1 MSKIIRGFKGFD
13 KDLKCRGFQFK
24 VGKEYEEPEAVICE
38 KGFHFCENPLDV
50 LNYYDLCDSE
60 FAEVESSGKTD
71 KHSGDS
77 KIATTKMKINAKLS
91 LDGFIKASVDFLL
104 SVAKKSNKTAASG
117 DYSKLAASGD
127 SSKLAASGYY
137 SQLAA
142 SGYSSQLAASGD
154 SSKLAASGDSS
165 KLAASGYY
173 SQLAASGYSSQ
184 LAASGYSSQ
193 LAASGDSSKLAASGD
208 SSKLAAS
215 GDSSKLAASG
225 YSSQLAASGDYSQ
238 LAASGYSSQLAAS
251 GDFSRLEI
259 NGEYSVGA
267 AIGRGSIIKGKK
279 GNWITLAE
287 WAWDNKKNYY
297 IPVCVKSAQIDG
309 EKIKADTFYQLK
321 NGKFVEAK

>member
-1 MSKIIRGFKGFD
+1 MSEIIKGYKGFD
-13 KDLKCRGFQFK
+13 EDLKCRGFQFE
-24 VGKEYEEPEAVICE
+24 VGKEYEEDEAVICK

-71 KHSGDS
+71 KHSDDS

-104 SVAKKSNKTAASG
+104 SVAKKSNETAASG

-142 SGYSSQLAASGD
+142 SG
-154 SSKLAASGDSS
+154 
-165 KLAASGYY
+165 
-173 SQLAASGYSSQ
+173 
-184 LAASGYSSQ
+184 
-193 LAASGDSSKLAASGD
+193 
-208 SSKLAAS
+208 
-215 GDSSKLAASG
+215 
-225 YSSQLAASGDYSQ
+225 DYSK
-238 LAASGYSSQLAAS
+238 
-251 GDFSRLEI
+251 LEI

-267 AIGRGSIIKGKK
+267 AIGMGSIIKGKK

-287 WAWDNKKNYY
+287 WAWDNKKKYY

-309 EKIKADTFYQLK
+309 KKIKADTFYQLE
-321 NGKFVEAK
+321 NGKFVEADSQ

>member
-127 SSKLAASGYY
+127 SSKLAASGY
-137 SQLAA
+137 
-142 SGYSSQLAASGD
+142 SSQ
-154 SSKLAASGDSS
+154 
-165 KLAASGYY
+165 LAASGYY
-173 SQLAASGYSSQ
+173 SQ
-184 LAASGYSSQ
+184 
-193 LAASGDSSKLAASGD
+193 
-208 SSKLAAS
+208 
-215 GDSSKLAASG
+215 LAASG

>member
-127 SSKLAASGYY
+127 SSKLAASGY
-137 SQLAA
+137 
-142 SGYSSQLAASGD
+142 
-154 SSKLAASGDSS
+154 
-165 KLAASGYY
+165 
-173 SQLAASGYSSQ
+173 SSQ

-193 LAASGDSSKLAASGD
+193 LAASGDSSKLAASGHY
-208 SSKLAAS
+208 SKLAAS

-225 YSSQLAASGDYSQ
+225 DYSQLAASGDYSK
-238 LAASGYSSQLAAS
+238 
-251 GDFSRLEI
+251 LEI

-267 AIGRGSIIKGKK
+267 AIGMGSIIKGKK

-287 WAWDNKKNYY
+287 WAWDNKKKYY

-309 EKIKADTFYQLK
+309 KKIKADTFYQLE
-321 NGKFVEAK
+321 NGKFVEADSQ